1 MRIRIK
7 AQISNA
13 WEYRQGR
20 EFMRMPATQVSTR
33 TDVVP
38 SIRLIFAISFLLLL
52 TPPLWASEEDA
63 TVPDN
68 QQFLEALLKQSGMTP
83 EQLEAA
89 GVTPEQMQQITEA
102 INQAGGMG
110 MGAAIQQAEEEKR
123 AAEFEA
129 TTAGFG
135 TAIVSFRGEQHKLP
149 VTTCEYRDNKGSFTI
164 GAQKG
169 RNPEDG
175 SLNINSQAGSNSTIS
190 FWLGYDEYTAYV
202 PGFDFDG
209 QNLAWDG
216 SVDTPDGKTPLSVSL
231 TCKE

>member
-1 MRIRIK
+1 
-7 AQISNA
+7 
-13 WEYRQGR
+13 
-20 EFMRMPATQVSTR
+20 MRMPARQVSARPEVTL
-33 TDVVP
+33 
-38 SIRLIFAISFLLLL
+38 SIRLIFVVSIFLLLSS
-52 TPPLWASEEDA
+52 PLWASEEGSE
-63 TVPDN
+63 VPEN
-68 QQFLEALLKQSGMTP
+68 QQFLESLLKQSGMTP

-89 GVTPEQMQQITEA
+89 GITPEKMQQITGA

-110 MGAAIQQAEEEKR
+110 MGAAIQQADEEQR
-123 AAEFEA
+123 AAKFEA
-129 TTAGFG
+129 STASFG
-135 TAIVSFRGEQHKLP
+135 MANVSFKGEQHELS

-175 SLNINSQAGSNSTIS
+175 SLNIDSQAGSNSTIS
-190 FWLGYDEYTAYV
+190 FGLGHDEYTTYV

-209 QNLAWDG
+209 QNLAWEG